1 MSVLIDDYDSFC
13 NYAPVNMGIMGGF
26 LFQLRWVIIGLL
38 LSSVGLAQSPVLLRG
53 RLVDSQTGQ
62 PLPYAALYVPRL
74 KVGTVAN
81 GDGRFQLHIDQAAP
95 TDSLRL
101 SMVGHQTRYVAL
113 RQLTDHAEA
122 LTLALVPAAQHLNEV
137 VVRPIDPVDLVV
149 KAVRRIHKN
158 YPDQPAMMT
167 GFYREW
173 VREKEFLVQSEG
185 QLELYKASYGR
196 SSSADAVRML
206 KGRRKPLP
214 TYFLSGTDTCHL
226 PNITNGP
233 HLGIMLDIAKLTN
246 LGTFLLPFG
255 EAGYTYAYEG
265 MTSVDD
271 RDAYIISFTPRLGPS
286 PRNSAFFEGKV
297 LIEKSSLAIVKAHF
311 TLSSNGRMHVNNG
324 LRIYQL
330 PIHLLYRHYLITYQ
344 PLDGRYTLHHAQV
357 ENHYQYTARPAQL
370 IRNLMDFVVTKTSFD
385 NVQKFARRDVITEN
399 QSFSER
405 VMDFDDSFWANDNV
419 IVEEQ

>member
-1 MSVLIDDYDSFC
+1 
-13 NYAPVNMGIMGGF
+13 MGGF
-26 LFQLRWVIIGLL
+26 RFRLQGVIVGLL
-38 LSSVGLAQSPVLLRG
+38 VSSAGLAQSPVQLRG
-53 RLVDSQTGQ
+53 RLVDGQTGQ
-62 PLPYAALYVPRL
+62 PLPYAGLYVPRL

-81 GDGRFQLHIDQAAP
+81 GDGRFQLHIDQATP
-95 TDSLRL
+95 GDSLRL
-101 SMVGHQTRYVAL
+101 SMVGYQTRYVTL
-113 RQLTDHAEA
+113 RQLTDHAAA

-137 VVRPIDPVDLVV
+137 VVRPVDPVDLVV

-158 YPDQPAMMT
+158 YPDQPALMT

-196 SSSADAVRML
+196 SSSADAVRLL

-214 TYFLSGTDTCHL
+214 NYFLSGTDTCRL
-226 PNITNGP
+226 PDITNGP
-233 HLGIMLDIAKLTN
+233 HLGIMLDIAKLTS
-246 LGTFLLPFG
+246 LGTFLLPLG
-255 EAGYTYAYEG
+255 EASYTYTYEG

-271 RDAYIISFTPRLGPS
+271 RDAYIISFAPRSGPS
-286 PRNSAFFEGKV
+286 LRNSAFFEGKI
-297 LIEKSSLAIVKAHF
+297 LIDKTSLAIVNADF
-311 TLSSNGRMHVNNG
+311 TLAPNGLMHVNNS

-330 PIHLLYRHYLITYQ
+330 PIHLLYRRYLITYQ

-357 ENHYQYTARPAQL
+357 ENQYQYTARPAQL
-370 IRNLMDFVVTKTSFD
+370 IRNLMDFVVTKTRFD
-385 NVQKFARRDVITEN
+385 NVQKFARKDVITEN

-405 VMDFDDSFWANDNV
+405 VMDFDDTFWANDNV